1 MSSELVN
8 ALVNDL
14 PMVKSLHKKIS
25 KLEKR
30 NMKLKI
36 KKNMW
41 KDKYH
46 AIMAILHDYP
56 GITYSGDVTSTKR
69 RRDVVDLTEDDES
82 ITLDVDNITDLK
94 NSIMDFTRSLSIVK
108 TEHPRDLCKNK
119 DCVGSDPDGSLSKCS
134 LCQGYYKDDGLND
147 ILFIEK
153 EPNNRNAT
161 CELCNKTTDIV
172 QMKGTGKYI
181 CQNTAIVGV
190 NEDCEVVEEEHRDEH
205 QLCVNENCVID
216 NVDGTLEK
224 CKICDGY
231 YKDDGLN
238 DILFIEEEP
247 NNRKAYCELCKK
259 SVDIVQMKGTG
270 QYICQNACDDDEEE
284 DEEKE
289 DGDFT
294 CGSCGTNF
302 DCKIKKTEYKDN
314 SPDDECS
321 FCGTKFD
328 NKWAEQYKSVN
339 ENETSLTYNAEEEGE
354 EEEEEVVEEEEEE
367 EEGEEEEEEAVYE
380 VEIKGKKYYTTDEKN
395 GDVYSITEDEDIGD
409 CVGKFVNGKFKKNK

>member
-1 MSSELVN
+1 MNQHKTLLYYHINMSSELVN

-82 ITLDVDNITDLK
+82 ISLDVENITDLK

-108 TEHPRDLCKNK
+108 K
-119 DCVGSDPDGSLSKCS
+119 
-134 LCQGYYKDDGLND
+134 
-147 ILFIEK
+147 
-153 EPNNRNAT
+153 
-161 CELCNKTTDIV
+161 
-172 QMKGTGKYI
+172 
-181 CQNTAIVGV
+181 
-190 NEDCEVVEEEHRDEH
+190 EEECRDEH
-205 QLCVNENCVID
+205 QLCINENCVID

-247 NNRKAYCELCKK
+247 NNRKASCELCKK

-284 DEEKE
+284 EEE
-289 DGDFT
+289 HVVE
-294 CGSCGTNF
+294 
-302 DCKIKKTEYKDN
+302 TEQQ
-314 SPDDECS
+314 EVVEEEVVEEE
-321 FCGTKFD
+321 G
-328 NKWAEQYKSVN
+328 EEEVV
-339 ENETSLTYNAEEEGE
+339 EEEGEEEVVEEEGEEEVVEEEVVEEEVVEEEGEEEEVVEEEEEGEEEEGE
-354 EEEEEVVEEEEEE
+354 EEEEEVVEEEEEVVEEE

-395 GDVYSITEDEDIGD
+395 GEVYSITEDEDIGD

>member
-1 MSSELVN
+1 MNQHKTLLYYHINMSSELVN

-82 ITLDVDNITDLK
+82 ISLDVENITDLK

-108 TEHPRDLCKNK
+108 K
-119 DCVGSDPDGSLSKCS
+119 
-134 LCQGYYKDDGLND
+134 
-147 ILFIEK
+147 
-153 EPNNRNAT
+153 
-161 CELCNKTTDIV
+161 
-172 QMKGTGKYI
+172 
-181 CQNTAIVGV
+181 
-190 NEDCEVVEEEHRDEH
+190 EEECRDEH
-205 QLCVNENCVID
+205 QLCINENCVID

-247 NNRKAYCELCKK
+247 NNRKASCELCKK

-284 DEEKE
+284 EEE
-289 DGDFT
+289 HVVE
-294 CGSCGTNF
+294 
-302 DCKIKKTEYKDN
+302 TEQQ
-314 SPDDECS
+314 EVV
-321 FCGTKFD
+321 
-328 NKWAEQYKSVN
+328 EEEVV
-339 ENETSLTYNAEEEGE
+339 EEEGE
-354 EEEEEVVEEEEEE
+354 EEVVEEEGEEEVVEEEVVEEEVVEEEGEEEEVVEEEEEGEE

-395 GDVYSITEDEDIGD
+395 GEVYSITEDEDIGD